1 MEAKKKLSGSGYRKQ
16 AKIKKL
22 KHDAL
27 IKNCRKLD
35 SMFKPSTN
43 SSKLFLFLFLL
54 KYKNK

>member
-22 KHDAL
+22 KQEAL
-27 IKNCRKLD
+27 IKSCRKLD

-43 SSKLFLFLFLL
+43 SSKLFV
-54 KYKNK
+54 